1 MLVSANVNYAVN
13 RSTNGGRAII
23 WPIATG
29 YNDSRLYN
37 NDESVIRLYTSR
49 ELLTVSSL
57 ATGVPFI
64 SVAAAFLFGCAPT
77 NLPAQFQIS
86 L

>member
-1 MLVSANVNYAVN
+1 MVTPGYYMLVSANVNYTVN

-49 ELLTVSSL
+49 ELLTARELVGDWSTVYFGGS
-57 ATGVPFI
+57 GI
-64 SVAAAFLFGCAPT
+64 SVWVRAH
-77 NLPAQFQIS
+77 
-86 L
+86 

>member
-13 RSTNGGRAII
+13 RSINGGRAII

-49 ELLTVSSL
+49 ELLTAREPV
-57 ATGVPFI
+57 GD
-64 SVAAAFLFGCAPT
+64 
-77 NLPAQFQIS
+77 
-86 L
+86 

>member
-29 YNDSRLYN
+29 YNDSRL
-37 NDESVIRLYTSR
+37 VITIHAYMTMM
-49 ELLTVSSL
+49 
-57 ATGVPFI
+57 
-64 SVAAAFLFGCAPT
+64 
-77 NLPAQFQIS
+77 NL
-86 L
+86 